1 MIYPS
6 SSKELP
12 RDAPSQRAEGDANA
26 QFVPSR
32 VGARKA
38 SRRSGMG
45 FGRTA
50 DGLGRGKVL
59 RVLTVLRVLRVRVL
73 EVLAVLEVRVPRLHR

>member
-1 MIYPS
+1 
-6 SSKELP
+6 
-12 RDAPSQRAEGDANA
+12 
-26 QFVPSR
+26 
-32 VGARKA
+32 
-38 SRRSGMG
+38 MG

-73 EVLAVLEVRVPRLHR
+73 EVLAVLEVRVPTLYR